1 LDSLYDELEWTR
13 NRLAQYYNA
22 TPPADKRALLETP
35 IPAYRCP
42 SDITKPLNTLIR
54 FGATNHYNLSTSNYV
69 ACAGTT
75 CPDATA
81 GGASTTR
88 DPLGLFFGNS
98 WLGFNDILDGTSS
111 TIAAGERSASHFA
124 AVWAGVGSNNSYGN
138 EYTARTLGRAGFLI
152 NWDYV
157 WSGAPENRGKGFAS
171 YHPGGAN
178 FVLADA
184 SVRFFSQNTNSAV
197 MHDLGRRAD
206 GNSVTVP

>member
-1 LDSLYDELEWTR
+1 
-13 NRLAQYYNA
+13 
-22 TPPADKRALLETP
+22 
-35 IPAYRCP
+35 
-42 SDITKPLNTLIR
+42 
-54 FGATNHYNLSTSNYV
+54 
-69 ACAGTT
+69 
-75 CPDATA
+75 
-81 GGASTTR
+81 
-88 DPLGLFFGNS
+88 LGLFFGNS